1 MKARVMPET
10 AAVIHVGGQRQ
21 QREILTIHV
30 VLQIKYF
37 RKTCSGNLRFVPR
50 AIGFLG
56 TEQETQSALDTRSIE
71 IAARANS
78 HQGPRSLRRRSFASA
93 LQRGIIVR
101 RTCFAPTAV
110 VVLATLQPIAPAQ
123 NPVLRHV
130 LADGAQASQHLPRA
144 INVVN
149 APAPIPRPVVVW
161 ALGR

>member
-56 TEQETQSALDTRSIE
+56 TEQETQPALATRSIE
-71 IAARANS
+71 IAPRANS
-78 HQGPRSLRRRSFASA
+78 IRAH
-93 LQRGIIVR
+93 
-101 RTCFAPTAV
+101 AV
-110 VVLATLQPIAPAQ
+110 CDAVLSP
-123 NPVLRHV
+123 
-130 LADGAQASQHLPRA
+130 LPFS
-144 INVVN
+144 V
-149 APAPIPRPVVVW
+149 
-161 ALGR
+161 GSS